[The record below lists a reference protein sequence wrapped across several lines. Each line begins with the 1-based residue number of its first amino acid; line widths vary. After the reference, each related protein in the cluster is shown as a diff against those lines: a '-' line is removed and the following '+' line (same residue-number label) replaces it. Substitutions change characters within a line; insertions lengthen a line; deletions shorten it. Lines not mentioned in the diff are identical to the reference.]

1 MSLDPDHSYRLTVV
15 GYNRGRM
22 SLLCRRC
29 LVSGRVQGV
38 GYRVFVQDAATRE
51 KVSGYVR
58 NLVDGR
64 GEIVLSGAV
73 KSVERV
79 EQALRFGPV
88 GARVDRV
95 DVTDHAE
102 AAFEGEFE
110 IRATT
115 RRTGE

>member
-1 MSLDPDHSYRLTVV
+1 MV

-51 KVSGYVR
+51 KDSGYVR

-64 GEIVLSGAV
+64 VETVLSGTME
-73 KSVERV
+73 SVERV
-79 EQALRFGPV
+79 AQALRFGPV
-88 GARVDRV
+88 GARVDCV

-102 AAFEGEFE
+102 EAFEDDFE

>member
-1 MSLDPDHSYRLTVV
+1 MV

-64 GEIVLSGAV
+64 VETVLSGTME
-73 KSVERV
+73 SVERV

-88 GARVDRV
+88 GARVDCV
-95 DVTDHAE
+95 AVTDHAE
-102 AAFEGEFE
+102 EAFEDDFE

>member
-1 MSLDPDHSYRLTVV
+1 MV

-29 LVSGRVQGV
+29 LVSGRVQRG

-64 GEIVLSGAV
+64 VETVLSGTME
-73 KSVERV
+73 SVERV

-88 GARVDRV
+88 GARVDCV
-95 DVTDHAE
+95 AVTDHAE
-102 AAFEGEFE
+102 EAFEDDFE